1 MDIVEKI
8 LRQHDLS
15 IFSPEQMAIFDLP
28 DDEFVT
34 WKDSANEIERE
45 RGRSDYFI
53 EHGIHLAKT
62 IRELEKICPNVPR
75 HFWLSAKKSYSVFMQ
90 EEKDWL
96 KRRVEWEKECFGDP
110 PTPVFGEKK

>member
-1 MDIVEKI
+1 MSIDIVKR
-8 LRQHDLS
+8 LRQEIAGYTDGP
-15 IFSPEQMAIFDLP
+15 IEAAETTMREAAD
-28 DDEFVT
+28 
-34 WKDSANEIERE
+34 EIERGIGWSE
-45 RGRSDYFI
+45 HLI

-90 EEKDWL
+90 EEADWL